1 MRNITF
7 AIYKGIEYSAG
18 IKKDGR
24 IVLRSEDD
32 ASKKEGFVEK
42 EIGNNRIYI
51 KYVQKDEI
59 EEIYDKKTYAVYE
72 GYKFI
77 VVDETEKQ
85 ILILTMNGD
94 YQEWIRLGMECI
106 DKGMYQKW
114 INKNEAEI
122 EVLKEKYNKC
132 IVIMGRTIKNGRFC
146 IYNGNEFKVNRDSD
160 GNTIILTKNDKIMD
174 STFIDKNGSG
184 VYSKKV
190 SLEEIEELYRYATY
204 AVINNYKVNVEKEN
218 QEYYFVGTADCKVA
232 GALGLQRGEFLGN
245 SVDSFESRTLAP
257 HSEGAEIHYYQLV
270 EDYEFTTGK
279 AAP

>member
-1 MRNITF
+1 MKIEDARKIIQGKMRNITF
-7 AIYKGIEYSAG
+7 AIYKGIEYFAG

-94 YQEWIRLGMECI
+94 YQEWIHLGMECI

-122 EVLKEKYNKC
+122 EVLKEK
-132 IVIMGRTIKNGRFC
+132 I
-146 IYNGNEFKVNRDSD
+146 
-160 GNTIILTKNDKIMD
+160 
-174 STFIDKNGSG
+174 
-184 VYSKKV
+184 
-190 SLEEIEELYRYATY
+190 
-204 AVINNYKVNVEKEN
+204 
-218 QEYYFVGTADCKVA
+218 
-232 GALGLQRGEFLGN
+232 
-245 SVDSFESRTLAP
+245 
-257 HSEGAEIHYYQLV
+257 
-270 EDYEFTTGK
+270 
-279 AAP
+279 

>member
-1 MRNITF
+1 MENITF
-7 AIYKGIEYSAG
+7 AIYKGIEYFAG

-32 ASKKEGFVEK
+32 ASKKEGVVEK

-122 EVLKEKYNKC
+122 EVLKEK
-132 IVIMGRTIKNGRFC
+132 I
-146 IYNGNEFKVNRDSD
+146 
-160 GNTIILTKNDKIMD
+160 
-174 STFIDKNGSG
+174 
-184 VYSKKV
+184 
-190 SLEEIEELYRYATY
+190 
-204 AVINNYKVNVEKEN
+204 
-218 QEYYFVGTADCKVA
+218 
-232 GALGLQRGEFLGN
+232 
-245 SVDSFESRTLAP
+245 
-257 HSEGAEIHYYQLV
+257 
-270 EDYEFTTGK
+270 
-279 AAP
+279 

>member
-1 MRNITF
+1 MERLHLKGGKMRNITF

-85 ILILTMNGD
+85 ILILTMKGD

-122 EVLKEKYNKC
+122 EVLKEK
-132 IVIMGRTIKNGRFC
+132 I
-146 IYNGNEFKVNRDSD
+146 
-160 GNTIILTKNDKIMD
+160 
-174 STFIDKNGSG
+174 
-184 VYSKKV
+184 
-190 SLEEIEELYRYATY
+190 
-204 AVINNYKVNVEKEN
+204 
-218 QEYYFVGTADCKVA
+218 
-232 GALGLQRGEFLGN
+232 
-245 SVDSFESRTLAP
+245 
-257 HSEGAEIHYYQLV
+257 
-270 EDYEFTTGK
+270 
-279 AAP
+279 

>member
-1 MRNITF
+1 MIKNGEFCIYNDNEYELNEDSDGNLIIITTNR
-7 AIYKGIEYSAG
+7 AIIDETFVDKYNSGVYSKVILPNEIGEAYDCQTYGVIKGSRVNVEKENEEYYFVGTADCKVAG

-85 ILILTMNGD
+85 ILILTMKGD

-122 EVLKEKYNKC
+122 EVLKEK
-132 IVIMGRTIKNGRFC
+132 I
-146 IYNGNEFKVNRDSD
+146 
-160 GNTIILTKNDKIMD
+160 
-174 STFIDKNGSG
+174 
-184 VYSKKV
+184 
-190 SLEEIEELYRYATY
+190 
-204 AVINNYKVNVEKEN
+204 
-218 QEYYFVGTADCKVA
+218 
-232 GALGLQRGEFLGN
+232 
-245 SVDSFESRTLAP
+245 
-257 HSEGAEIHYYQLV
+257 
-270 EDYEFTTGK
+270 
-279 AAP
+279 

>member
-114 INKNEAEI
+114 MNKNEAEI
-122 EVLKEKYNKC
+122 EVLK
-132 IVIMGRTIKNGRFC
+132 
-146 IYNGNEFKVNRDSD
+146 
-160 GNTIILTKNDKIMD
+160 
-174 STFIDKNGSG
+174 
-184 VYSKKV
+184 
-190 SLEEIEELYRYATY
+190 EIEELYRYATY

-218 QEYYFVGTADCKVA
+218 EEYYFVGTADCKVA
-232 GALGLQRGEFLGN
+232 EALGLQRC
-245 SVDSFESRTLAP
+245 DKYYY
-257 HSEGAEIHYYQLV
+257 EGKFPKQDVEIIEEKEKIEL
-270 EDYEFTTGK
+270 
-279 AAP
+279 

>member
-1 MRNITF
+1 MENITF

-24 IVLRSEDD
+24 IVLWSEDD

-122 EVLKEKYNKC
+122 EVLKEK
-132 IVIMGRTIKNGRFC
+132 
-146 IYNGNEFKVNRDSD
+146 
-160 GNTIILTKNDKIMD
+160 L
-174 STFIDKNGSG
+174 
-184 VYSKKV
+184 
-190 SLEEIEELYRYATY
+190 
-204 AVINNYKVNVEKEN
+204 
-218 QEYYFVGTADCKVA
+218 
-232 GALGLQRGEFLGN
+232 
-245 SVDSFESRTLAP
+245 
-257 HSEGAEIHYYQLV
+257 
-270 EDYEFTTGK
+270 
-279 AAP
+279 